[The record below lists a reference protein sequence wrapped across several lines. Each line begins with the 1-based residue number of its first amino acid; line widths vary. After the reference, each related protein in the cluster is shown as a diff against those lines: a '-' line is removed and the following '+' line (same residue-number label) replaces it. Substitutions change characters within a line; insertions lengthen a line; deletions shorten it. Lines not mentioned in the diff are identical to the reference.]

1 MGMRQRLA
9 LAQAIMENQS
19 IFILKIGNTNV

>member
-9 LAQAIMENQS
+9 LAQVIMENQS
-19 IFILKIGNTNV
+19 IFILKI